1 MTRSLIIALFVLFGV
16 LQYKLWFD
24 PDGIFNIH
32 HLRELIHQETK
43 INSEIKKQN
52 MLLKADVASLKNG
65 QEAIEERARHDLG
78 MIKKGEI
85 FVSLEPK
92 ENEKGK

>member
-24 PDGIFNIH
+24 ADGIFNIY
-32 HLRELIHQETK
+32 HLRQLIHQETK
-43 INSEIKKQN
+43 TNLAMKDQN
-52 MLLKADVASLKNG
+52 ALLKADVLSLKNG

-78 MIKKGEI
+78 MIKKGEVFI
-85 FVSLEPK
+85 SLEPK
-92 ENEKGK
+92 ENEK